1 MDTIRPE
8 FSRPAPY
15 FPAQRREWIV
25 CDEPGIEGFAILV
38 RTSITNAER
47 KTLNAELDEISG
59 PYTEA
64 WNAIPPEERDMSQ
77 SPRQRERELL
87 AQQILDWTVSGR
99 TEDGEIKEIAAPA
112 VNGAAALDFV
122 EEDAVHWMFQVVFVG
137 YLATGKADPSLARL
151 TASGGP
157 SGADQAPETPQPT
170 KPPRQKS

>member
-38 RTSITNAER
+38 RTSITNAE
-47 KTLNAELDEISG
+47 KQQLNAELDDISG
-59 PYTEA
+59 PYTET
-64 WNAIPPEERDMSQ
+64 WNATPPEERDLSQ
-77 SPRQRERELL
+77 SPRQKERALL
-87 AQQILDWTVSGR
+87 ARQVLDWTVAGQ
-99 TEDGEIKEIAAPA
+99 TEDGEVKEIAAPA
-112 VNGAAALDFV
+112 VNGVAALDFV

-137 YLATGKADPSLARL
+137 YLAVGKADPSLARS

-157 SGADQAPETPQPT
+157 SGADQAPETPEP
-170 KPPRQKS
+170 KPSTRRKS